1 MDDRTARDREDANG
15 HERAPA
21 SRQSDGPSSN
31 GRANEEFP
39 AERRSSSAK
48 PALTQRE
55 RDELWPL
62 G

>member
-1 MDDRTARDREDANG
+1 MDDRPARDREDANG
-15 HERAPA
+15 QQRVPA
-21 SRQSDGPSSN
+21 SRQADGPSPN
-31 GRANEEFP
+31 GRANEESP
-39 AERRSSSAK
+39 ADRRSSSAK